1 MVLNRSRSECSHV
14 RCDSQETLRCA
25 ESLLE
30 TFVYVCVRR
39 GGRGSEK
46 RKTDG
51 VVCKHTEEEEE
62 MKRKDDV
69 RYA

>member
-1 MVLNRSRSECSHV
+1 
-14 RCDSQETLRCA
+14 
-25 ESLLE
+25 
-30 TFVYVCVRR
+30 VRR
-39 GGRGSEK
+39 GGEGSEK